1 MLLTIAGHSCAAARD
16 DTISQS
22 VISRSFIHS
31 AGFSNWRKDSVLA
44 TFNFG
49 FSNFAYTSPHN
60 FVVLDDLPDYDAVFG
75 SQVEFWDNAAVKILF
90 LRTSSVKWLCL
101 QWNSLPRCPEKLCE
115 EIVDNCK
122 YLWQLQH
129 LSLVPF
135 SSVDKQFLVKLKAGI
150 IGIFQRVGGF
160 EQ

>member
-31 AGFSNWRKDSVLA
+31 AGFSDWRKDSVLA

-75 SQVEFWDNAAVKILF
+75 SQVKFWDNAAVKILL
-90 LRTSSVKWLCL
+90 LRTSS
-101 QWNSLPRCPEKLCE
+101 EKLYE